1 MERQILNS
9 KVTGSGQPLV
19 VLHGL
24 FGLLDNWNTLAGM
37 WAGQGME
44 VHLLDMRGHGRS
56 FHSPNMGLEDMAGDV
71 IEYLRANGLGRTSV
85 LGHSMGGKVAMLLA

>member
-44 VHLLDMRGHGRS
+44 VHLLDMRGHGRT
-56 FHSPNMGLEDMAGDV
+56 FHSPNMGL
-71 IEYLRANGLGRTSV
+71 
-85 LGHSMGGKVAMLLA
+85 